1 MINAQSVIVKTRRK
15 KAKSGKNK
23 PSIGSSQTPSSDLV
37 FDDRPQLPS
46 PGYQSPTAESVVS
59 EPLENERRESP
70 GSIEDPPEASDSGES
85 VASAVVRLQR
95 AEAEDPKRKAHNDE
109 ARKEIEEFNKQCREI
124 VYHILEG
131 KSVQKLY
138 MIYLEKEESKRLV

>member
-15 KAKSGKNK
+15 RPKSGNNQ
-23 PSIGSSQTPSSDLV
+23 PSIGSSRTPSSDLV
-37 FDDRPQLPS
+37 FDDQLQFPS

-70 GSIEDPPEASDSGES
+70 GFIEDPPEASDSGES
-85 VASAVVRLQR
+85 VSSAVVRQQR
-95 AEAEDPKRKAHNDE
+95 AEADPKMKAHNDE
-109 ARKEIEEFNKQCREI
+109 ARMEIEEFNKQCREI

-138 MIYLEKEESKRLV
+138 MIYLEKEESQRWV